1 MKFDKTTIVVVVAC
15 TALVLG
21 WTPLCKY
28 MGWMSYEPVLT
39 SPPPTTATTTPPAP
53 TESSTAPSG
62 TSAETSSTADT
73 ISENGVKIKVKKYD
87 NITIGNEDLTITI
100 DPHEGVIAGIKLN
113 NYDKADR
120 TEPISISDNI
130 LPGAFSVTGDS
141 PWETLSVHAE
151 KISPVIFALTR
162 VMAQNGQRFELKQI
176 WELKDSFQTACT
188 VSLRNLS
195 PTPLNISG
203 LKVMTN
209 GLEPMLYLAG
219 DDTRTEVFNID
230 YFAGKFQSVD
240 ATKKDE
246 SFYVTVDYPVNWVG
260 VTNKYFACVMKPEGT
275 FDGGLKPFRKST
287 RRNPKEEYYTAAV
300 AGVFT
305 DFQLSTGEV
314 KTFKLNY
321 YSGPKELKA
330 LADFDPSTQQIMHLS
345 MFSPMEW
352 ISRQLLRFLVWLKSI
367 CGSWGWSIII
377 LTIIVR
383 AAFWPITQ
391 KANQSMKNMQKLQPL
406 IKELKEKYKDNQQ
419 MMNTK
424 MMELYKI
431 HKVNPLGGCLPI
443 LLQIPVF
450 IALYSTIDSSVE
462 LRHSSFWW
470 AYDLAQP
477 DTVATVLGI
486 AINPLVLAMT
496 LLMLVQQRLTPAA
509 ADPMQQKMMMIMPL
523 VMLFFLYSLPSGL
536 TLYWTVSQIISIIQL
551 LINQK
556 LNKDDTA
563 EPAKTASTAK
573 TS

>member
-1 MKFDKTTIVVVVAC
+1 VKFDKTTIVVVVAC

-28 MGWMSYEPVLT
+28 MGWISYESAP
-39 SPPPTTATTTPPAP
+39 SAAPPIVATTPPVIEKNVPANSEKTVSP
-53 TESSTAPSG
+53 LPVV
-62 TSAETSSTADT
+62 
-73 ISENGVKIKVKKYD
+73 SENGVKLTVKKYD
-87 NITIGNEDLTITI
+87 DITIGNNDLTLTI
-100 DPHEGVIAGIKLN
+100 NPHDGVIAGIKLN
-113 NYDKADR
+113 NYLKNDK
-120 TEPISISDNI
+120 TEAISISDNI
-130 LPGAFSVTGDS
+130 PPGAFSVS
-141 PWETLSVHAE
+141 SAMPWEILSVHPE
-151 KISPVIFALTR
+151 KVSPSVLALTR
-162 VMAQNGQRFELKQI
+162 VMTQNGQRFELKQL
-176 WELKDSFQTACT
+176 WELKSDFQTACT

-195 PTPLNISG
+195 STPLNFSKV
-203 LKVMTN
+203 KVMTN
-209 GLEPMLYLAG
+209 SLEPMRYLAG
-219 DDTRTEVFNID
+219 DDTRTEVFGID
-230 YFAGKFQSVD
+230 YLAGKFKSID
-240 ATKKDE
+240 ATAKDE
-246 SFYVTVDYPVNWVG
+246 SFHENIDYPVSWVG
-260 VTNKYFACVMKPEGT
+260 VTNKYFACVMKPEGA
-275 FDGGLKPFRKST
+275 FDGGLEPFRKNT
-287 RRNPKEEYYTAAV
+287 QINPKEEYYTVAV
-300 AGVFT
+300 AGVFS
-305 DFQLSTGEV
+305 DFQLIAGEV
-314 KTFKLNY
+314 KKFKLNY

-377 LTIIVR
+377 LTVIVR

-391 KANQSMKNMQKLQPL
+391 KANRSMKNMQKLQPL

-470 AYDLAQP
+470 AHDLAQP

-523 VMLFFLYSLPSGL
+523 VMLFFLYNLPSGL